1 MPVSRPEP
9 LPHGFPFRLV
19 ETAEMVGEKRVAVVL
34 ATGGGFLTGVSEWPV
49 TLVAEALAQAIL
61 MVVDSPRRAA
71 PRLVAM
77 NEVRLLQ
84 PVGPGSRIEVEVKER
99 AVFAPLRRYS
109 CRATR
114 AGALA
119 ATAEITVAG

>member
-1 MPVSRPEP
+1 MPVSQREP

-61 MVVDSPRRAA
+61 LVVGTPRRAA

-84 PVGPGSRIEVEVKER
+84 PVGPGARIEVEVEER

-119 ATAEITVAG
+119 ATAEIMVAG

>member
-1 MPVSRPEP
+1 VPASRREP

-34 ATGGGFLTGVSEWPV
+34 ATGGSFLTGVSEWPV
-49 TLVAEALAQAIL
+49 TLVVEALAQAIL
-61 MVVDSPRRAA
+61 AVVGNLRHDV

-84 PVGPGSRIEVEVKER
+84 PVGPGARLEVEVEER